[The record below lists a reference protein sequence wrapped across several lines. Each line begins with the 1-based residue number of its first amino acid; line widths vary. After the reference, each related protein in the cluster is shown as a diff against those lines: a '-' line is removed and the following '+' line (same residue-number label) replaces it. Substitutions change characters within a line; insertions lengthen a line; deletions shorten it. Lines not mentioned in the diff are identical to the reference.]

1 MPKCSFL
8 CIEGLA
14 RRRLENETH
23 GRRCSPA
30 VWSLQIM
37 ETEVL
42 VHKGTVEER
51 MSRHRTRSVLGVS
64 YENVDANSLMKS
76 PESAL
81 GEGSA
86 FFQRKRLCSSF
97 RELDQ
102 QYETA
107 LGKTL
112 SDCVELSR
120 RVAKSML
127 RGKKC
132 REAKLS
138 EIRRWLR
145 GESSPGTEDPEDEAF
160 VGKESIWKQWKKHG
174 NDGKCI
180 LQSCWIMQMHLGTC
194 HFSKSFHDS
203 CMLIP
208 NIPSRHTLES

>member
-1 MPKCSFL
+1 
-8 CIEGLA
+8 
-14 RRRLENETH
+14 
-23 GRRCSPA
+23 
-30 VWSLQIM
+30 
-37 ETEVL
+37 
-42 VHKGTVEER
+42 

-86 FFQRKRLCSSF
+86 FFQRKRLASSF

-102 QYETA
+102 QYETT

-145 GESSPGTEDPEDEAF
+145 GESSPGTEEPEDEALWAR
-160 VGKESIWKQWKKHG
+160 KA
-174 NDGKCI
+174 
-180 LQSCWIMQMHLGTC
+180 
-194 HFSKSFHDS
+194 
-203 CMLIP
+203 
-208 NIPSRHTLES
+208 

>member
-23 GRRCSPA
+23 GRHCSPA

-145 GESSPGTEDPEDEAF
+145 GESSPGTQDPDDEAF
-160 VGKESIWKQWKKHG
+160 VGKESHEKTVKKKDG
-174 NDGKCI
+174 NIGKCI
-180 LQSCWIMQMHLGTC
+180 LQSCWIMQMHFGTC

-208 NIPSRHTLES
+208 NTSG